1 MENLTAKIKLILG
14 SSLKPEELTKL
25 KADILKLEAN
35 LAPNP
40 TPAPTP
46 APAPAPLALSEAK
59 TKDGKIVS
67 YEGELKEGA
76 MVNIMDDATGLPIPA
91 PTGDHELEDGTI
103 VTIADGIVTTVK
115 KVEAPT
121 APAPP
126 SMEEMQTQLSA
137 QKKEI
142 ETAYEAKLSAQN
154 KELNNKLDELSKI
167 VLSQIKMVDTLINTP
182 IETVNLAENK
192 PKTELSEAEYN
203 ALTNFQKV
211 QYNRRNK

>member
-1 MENLTAKIKLILG
+1 MENITAKIKLILG

-35 LAPNP
+35 LTPAPVVP
-40 TPAPTP
+40 TPAPVT
-46 APAPAPLALSEAK
+46 LGESK
-59 TKDGKIVS
+59 TKDGKILS
-67 YEGELKEGA
+67 YDGELKETT
-76 MVNIMDDATGLPIPA
+76 MVNVMDEATGLPIPA
-91 PTGDHELEDGTI
+91 PTGDYELEDGTI
-103 VTIADGIVTTVK
+103 VTITDGVVTAIK
-115 KVEAPT
+115 KVEAPA

-126 SMEEMQTQLSA
+126 SIEEMQTQLSA
-137 QKKEI
+137 HKKEI

-154 KELNNKLDELSKI
+154 KELNNKIDELSKI
-167 VLSQIKMVDTLINTP
+167 VLSQMKMVDTFINTP
-182 IETVNLAENK
+182 IETVNLADNK